1 MKRTITLLLLFSML
15 LTASC
20 GGSDTPASDTTTADT
35 TDTTTAAQEFVY
47 EFNGDFG
54 GEEFNIL
61 NAGDVYSMHAEIDR
75 EEATGEPLDD
85 AMYERCRLLEEKLNI
100 VIVEET
106 QHVDENLAK
115 FAMQIVLA
123 GDDTYDTM
131 YIPARDLYKFT
142 SEGYLYN
149 LLDVDGFNFDGE
161 WWLQSYNEANSIG
174 GKLYAAAG
182 YSRLMIVDSIWSLFF
197 NEDMMEDLKLEK
209 PYDLVRE
216 GKWTIDKLGEYLK
229 AGARLNS
236 DASYTWNDTGTAVYG
251 MSGSSVDK
259 FLIASGER
267 ILESQ
272 NGKLTL
278 TGGDEKFYGVLDK
291 LVSTLGVGVEDGRV
305 TIGVSGKTD
314 DQAGN
319 YLNNFEVQRS
329 LFVTAE
335 ISKTARMRDKEFSF
349 GVVPFPKYD
358 EDQESYYTVPFY
370 GTPCFTIPVTNS
382 DPEKTAVIGDALTY
396 LSWRDVLPIFR
407 EVTLEQKG
415 LRNDDSIEMLNIIIE
430 SSVPD
435 LVYTYNIGASMRTNV
450 INKLKVGDSAVASI
464 WASYETEMKT
474 SVDKVNSGN

>member
-1 MKRTITLLLLFSML
+1 MKRNITLLLLFSML

-20 GGSDTPASDTTTADT
+20 GGSDTPGNDTTTAGT

-61 NAGDVYSMHAEIDR
+61 NAGDVYSMHAEINR
-75 EEATGEPLDD
+75 EEATGDPLDD
-85 AMYERCRLLEEKLNI
+85 AMYERCRYLEEKLNI

-106 QHVDENLAK
+106 KHVDEELANY
-115 FAMQIVLA
+115 AMKIVLA
-123 GDDTYDTM
+123 GEDTYDTM

-149 LLDVDGFNFDGE
+149 LLEVDGFNFDGE
-161 WWLQSYNEANSIG
+161 WWLQSYNDVNSIG
-174 GKLYAAAG
+174 GELYAAAG
-182 YSRLMIVDSIWSLFF
+182 YSQLMVVDSLWSLFF
-197 NEDMMEDLKLEK
+197 NEDMMEELKLEK

-229 AGARLNS
+229 AGARLNGDS
-236 DASYTWNDTGTAVYG
+236 TYTWNDNGSCIYG
-251 MSGSSVDK
+251 MSGSSVLR
-259 FLIASGER
+259 FLAASDER
-267 ILESQ
+267 IIESQ
-272 NGKLTL
+272 NGKLVVTS
-278 TGGDEKFYGVLDK
+278 GDEKFYGVLDK
-291 LVSTLGVGVEDGRV
+291 LVSTLGMGIGDGRQFN
-305 TIGVSGKTD
+305 GVSGKSD
-314 DQAGN
+314 DEVGN
-319 YLNNFEVQRS
+319 YVNIFETQRA
-329 LFVTAE
+329 LFLTAE
-335 ISKTARMRDKEFSF
+335 ISKTARMRDKEFNF

-358 EDQESYYTVPFY
+358 ENQESYYSLPFY

-435 LVYTYNIGASMRTNV
+435 LVYTYNIGSTMRTAV
-450 INKLKVGDSAVASI
+450 ESKLTEGDSSVASI
-464 WASYETEMKT
+464 YASYESEMKT
-474 SVDKVNSGN
+474 AIDKVNG